1 MMTATEN
8 GQLGERFAANFLRK
22 KGYAI
27 LAANFKT
34 RFGEIDLIVQKD
46 NILAFV
52 EVKTR
57 SEGSLFSP
65 AEAVDYKKQNRII
78 KAAIE
83 YITTY
88 GYTLQPRFD
97 VIEVFVA
104 GDPPVLKTV
113 NHLESAFDM
122 SKIKDIYI

>member
-1 MMTATEN
+1 MTSTEN

-22 KGYAI
+22 EGYAI

-34 RFGEIDLIVQKD
+34 RFGEIDLIAQKD
-46 NILAFV
+46 NILSFV

-57 SEGSLFSP
+57 GEGALSSP

-78 KAAIE
+78 KAAIQ

-88 GYTLQPRFD
+88 GYTLQPSFD
-97 VIEVFVA
+97 VKEIIIE
-104 GDPPVLKTV
+104 
-113 NHLESAFDM
+113 
-122 SKIKDIYI
+122 